1 MLRTVARATIGVAV
15 VAASGI
21 LTVAAQE
28 PDKPGLGPPIQIHMG
43 LSDKE
48 WPQLQNTPQ
57 RTGYSPVQLKPP
69 YEEKWRV
76 FLPMKLGL
84 GYNIRRCVQPV
95 ITEGK
100 VYVGCT
106 NGRFLALDAKTGEVK
121 WEFEAGGAVLH
132 TAGCSKGKVFFGT
145 HDGCVYAVDTGT
157 GKQIWKFDKRPR
169 YGFFGAVLLAEGRV
183 FAADL
188 GGRLYA
194 LDPESGKEVW
204 HYDAEAPVMQTPAYN
219 DERVYF
225 ADEEL
230 HVHAVRTSDGSRV
243 WRSKRLHGKSF
254 IYYWPVVVHGKVI
267 VRSMNSKFAYLGSAF
282 TFAHAWKDPVLRDLY
297 VLDEKT
303 GREDLVIEHYALGA
317 HSAAVPPPAVRRS
330 TAAEMA
336 ATRAER
342 SRRGRHDIPARASG
356 SRITAAGPGPMPRAT
371 ASIQRA

>member
-1 MLRTVARATIGVAV
+1 MMLRTVARATIGVAV

-183 FAADL
+183 FAA
-188 GGRLYA
+188 
-194 LDPESGKEVW
+194 
-204 HYDAEAPVMQTPAYN
+204 
-219 DERVYF
+219 
-225 ADEEL
+225 
-230 HVHAVRTSDGSRV
+230 
-243 WRSKRLHGKSF
+243 
-254 IYYWPVVVHGKVI
+254 
-267 VRSMNSKFAYLGSAF
+267 
-282 TFAHAWKDPVLRDLY
+282 
-297 VLDEKT
+297 
-303 GREDLVIEHYALGA
+303 
-317 HSAAVPPPAVRRS
+317 
-330 TAAEMA
+330 
-336 ATRAER
+336 
-342 SRRGRHDIPARASG
+342 
-356 SRITAAGPGPMPRAT
+356 
-371 ASIQRA
+371 